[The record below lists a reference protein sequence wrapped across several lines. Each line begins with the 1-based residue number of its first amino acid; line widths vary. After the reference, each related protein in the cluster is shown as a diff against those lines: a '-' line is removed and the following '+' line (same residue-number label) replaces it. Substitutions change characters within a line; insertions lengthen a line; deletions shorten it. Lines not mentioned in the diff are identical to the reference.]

1 MLKIARASGLIAFQ
15 HQRSGLGWPGTSKS
29 IYCACHTFC
38 RRFGHD
44 ARALTADND
53 SCVCKRTVY
62 TPFWRLPR
70 DLRQFSD
77 PTEWWKRHE
86 NKISLTFWVTKSEI
100 SQPKRR
106 RFRGCRPECISWN
119 CLPHQSLVSKLTFL
133 QKCQAP
139 LCTSEPRAVL
149 APNDWV
155 LNMYVMCCASF
166 PHACWCLSR
175 REKTLIQLCIQP
187 ILLFN
192 LDSEQVL
199 WLFFCF

>member
-86 NKISLTFWVTKSEI
+86 NKISLTFWVTG
-100 SQPKRR
+100 SQ
-106 RFRGCRPECISWN
+106 RFHS
-119 CLPHQSLVSKLTFL
+119 QS
-133 QKCQAP
+133 A
-139 LCTSEPRAVL
+139 E
-149 APNDWV
+149 
-155 LNMYVMCCASF
+155 
-166 PHACWCLSR
+166 
-175 REKTLIQLCIQP
+175 
-187 ILLFN
+187 
-192 LDSEQVL
+192 DSEDADQSASLEIVCL
-199 WLFFCF
+199 TSL